1 MAHESQNTSP
11 VRLAP
16 SSEMWGDDTVRLDGA
31 YHIAASSLQPNES
44 SRGRGYSRLVVA
56 TRYGRKLMLKAL
68 REDVRGV
75 LQYEELLRKEFEILF
90 TLTHD
95 NIVRAL
101 SFDEIEG
108 LGHCIVMEYVE
119 GMTLGQFLKRKEG
132 REDKCAILTEVLHA
146 VDYIHSRGVLHRD
159 LTPANIIV
167 LPDNRH
173 IRLIDF
179 GFADSAA
186 YEVLKQPCGTPG
198 FVATEQR
205 AGISDVR
212 NDIYSLG
219 CIMQAM
225 QLGPAYA
232 SIVDK
237 CLLPLDE
244 RPASVRELLH
254 AHELILQQAASKNPL
269 PYLFAI
275 PALLVII
282 AIVGW
287 LLTIGTPSA
296 ADGSA
301 SAEEQLPVAVQPPAD
316 SASTD
321 RPSAHLLEQEASVPS
336 PNAITPQESEQ
347 DAYKRLMAE
356 GQRMIDR
363 DARRIDQIMDTVS
376 CKEYMPADYLDFLS
390 TESKKI
396 HQFAVSHQS
405 SIPGHYA
412 AFYDSIFSYYST
424 RYADK
429 WSRRTK
435 ELYGE

>member
-1 MAHESQNTSP
+1 MKQESKTSS
-11 VRLAP
+11 V

-31 YHIAASSLQPNES
+31 YHIAASSLQPDES
-44 SRGRGYSRLVVA
+44 SRGGGYTRLVVA

-108 LGHCIVMEYVE
+108 LGHCIIMEYVE
-119 GMTLGQFLKRKEG
+119 GMTLGQLLREEGRGEREEG
-132 REDKCAILTEVLHA
+132 REDRCAILTELLYA

-167 LPDNRH
+167 LPDDRH

-186 YEVLKQPCGTPG
+186 YEVLKQPCGTAG
-198 FVATEQR
+198 FVAPEQR

-237 CLLPLDE
+237 CLLPLDK
-244 RPASVRELLH
+244 RPSSVREILH
-254 AHELILQQAASKNPL
+254 AHEQIQQQAASKNPL
-269 PYLFAI
+269 PYVFAI

-282 AIVGW
+282 AVVGW
-287 LLTIGTPSA
+287 LLMTDTPSTA
-296 ADGSA
+296 EAPA
-301 SAEEQLPVAVQPPAD
+301 SVAQQLPVTIQPSAD
-316 SASTD
+316 STD
-321 RPSAHLLEQEASVPS
+321 VDIQSPHQQDVSVPS
-336 PNAITPQESEQ
+336 PNAITPQEREQ
-347 DAYKRLMAE
+347 DAYKRLMTE

-363 DARRIDQIMDTVS
+363 DVRRIDQIIDTIS
-376 CKEYMPADYLDFLS
+376 RKEYLPADYLDFLS

-424 RYADK
+424 RYASK
-429 WSRRTK
+429 WVRHTA
-435 ELYGE
+435 ELYDK

>member
-1 MAHESQNTSP
+1 
-11 VRLAP
+11 
-16 SSEMWGDDTVRLDGA
+16 MWGDDTVRLDGA
-31 YHIAASSLQPNES
+31 YHIADSSLQPNES
-44 SRGRGYSRLVVA
+44 NRGGGYSRLVVA

-119 GMTLGQFLKRKEG
+119 GITLGQFLKREEG
-132 REDKCAILTEVLHA
+132 RGDKCAILTEVLHA

-198 FVATEQR
+198 FVAPEQR

-219 CIMQAM
+219 CIMQTM
-225 QLGPAYA
+225 QLGPVYVPV
-232 SIVDK
+232 IDK
-237 CLLPLDE
+237 CLLPLAE
-244 RPASVRELLH
+244 RLASVHELLQEC
-254 AHELILQQAASKNPL
+254 ELIQQQTANKSL
-269 PYLFAI
+269 PTVGEDGRRGQRRLYILVIAT
-275 PALLVII
+275 ACVII
-282 AIVGW
+282 AIGGW
-287 LLTIGTPSA
+287 LMMSRGTSTAEAPIPEPELSPATAPST
-296 ADGSA
+296 
-301 SAEEQLPVAVQPPAD
+301 AD
-316 SASTD
+316 ST
-321 RPSAHLLEQEASVPS
+321 SADVLPQPALVHVPAVEGNATS
-336 PNAITPQESEQ
+336 PPPPDAVLQESEQ
-347 DAYKRLMAE
+347 EVYKRLMAE

-376 CKEYMPADYLDFLS
+376 RKEYLPADFQYFVN

-396 HQFAVSHQS
+396 HQFVVSHQGDV
-405 SIPGHYA
+405 PKHYA

-424 RYADK
+424 RYASK
-429 WSRRTK
+429 WSQRMT
-435 ELYGE
+435 ELYAE

>member
-1 MAHESQNTSP
+1 
-11 VRLAP
+11 
-16 SSEMWGDDTVRLDGA
+16 MWGDDTVRLDGA
-31 YHIAASSLQPNES
+31 YHIADSSLQPNES
-44 SRGRGYSRLVVA
+44 SRGGGYSRLVIA

-119 GMTLGQFLKRKEG
+119 GITLGQFLKREEG

-146 VDYIHSRGVLHRD
+146 VDYIHSRGVQHRD

-198 FVATEQR
+198 FVALEQR
-205 AGISDVR
+205 AGISDGR

-232 SIVDK
+232 PIVDK

-287 LLTIGTPSA
+287 LLMPDALQTSKAPSGDTELLSPTTTPS
-296 ADGSA
+296 
-301 SAEEQLPVAVQPPAD
+301 
-316 SASTD
+316 
-321 RPSAHLLEQEASVPS
+321 PSDTTSVGVLPS
-336 PNAITPQESEQ
+336 PLQASPTSAPTALPSPPDVSIGEGEQ
-347 DAYKRLMAE
+347 KAYKRIMTE

-363 DARRIDQIMDTVS
+363 DVRRMDQIMDTVS
-376 CKEYMPADYLDFLS
+376 RKEYMPADYLDFLS

-412 AFYDSIFSYYST
+412 AFYDSIFSYYT
-424 RYADK
+424 IRYASK
-429 WSRRTK
+429 WSKRTT
-435 ELYGE
+435 ELYAE

>member
-1 MAHESQNTSP
+1 
-11 VRLAP
+11 
-16 SSEMWGDDTVRLDGA
+16 MWGDDTVRLDGA
-31 YHIAASSLQPNES
+31 YHIADSSLQPNES
-44 SRGRGYSRLVVA
+44 SRGGGYSRLVVA

-119 GMTLGQFLKRKEG
+119 GMTLGQFLKGRGKQEEG

-232 SIVDK
+232 PIVDK

-301 SAEEQLPVAVQPPAD
+301 SAEEQLPVAVQLSAD

-376 CKEYMPADYLDFLS
+376 RKEYMPADYLDFLS

-424 RYADK
+424 RYASK
-429 WSRRTK
+429 WSQRMT
-435 ELYGE
+435 ELYAE